1 MNRVSERRE
10 QKIQQAVAQG
20 NWEEVLH
27 LLDQPFENSLRKD
40 RYYQLGSIEFQVSE
54 KSTLADIELVDYD
67 DAVNILAR
75 VEQIEAID
83 KLLATLDEI
92 DQRIFELRAIEME
105 SFRQISQE
113 ISLSDKTVKR
123 RYEKTVGWLQQ
134 ELTDF
139 F

>member
-1 MNRVSERRE
+1 M
-10 QKIQQAVAQG
+10 K
-20 NWEEVLH
+20 
-27 LLDQPFENSLRKD
+27 
-40 RYYQLGSIEFQVSE
+40 

-123 RYEKTVGWLQQ
+123 RYEKNLLDG
-134 ELTDF
+134 F
-139 F
+139 SKN

>member
-20 NWEEVLH
+20 NWKEVLH
-27 LLDQPFENSLRKD
+27 LLDQPLENSLRKD

-75 VEQIEAID
+75 VEQIEAIN

-113 ISLSDKTVKR
+113 ISLSDKAVKR

>member
-40 RYYQLGSIEFQVSE
+40 RYYQLGSLEFQVSE
-54 KSTLADIELVDYD
+54 KSTLADIELIDYD
-67 DAVNILAR
+67 DTVNILAR
-75 VEQIEAID
+75 VELIEAID

-92 DQRIFELRAIEME
+92 DQRIFELRAIGME

>member
-67 DAVNILAR
+67 DTVNILAR
-75 VEQIEAID
+75 VELIEAID

-113 ISLSDKTVKR
+113 ISLSDCKMQYITL
-123 RYEKTVGWLQQ
+123 YFNSIST
-134 ELTDF
+134 F
-139 F
+139 FSTFLN

>member
-67 DAVNILAR
+67 DAVNILER
-75 VEQIEAID
+75 VELIEAID

-105 SFRQISQE
+105 SFHQISKE
-113 ISLSDKTVKR
+113 VLLSDKTVKR

>member
-75 VEQIEAID
+75 VEQIEAIN

-92 DQRIFELRAIEME
+92 DQRIFELHAIEME

-113 ISLSDKTVKR
+113 ISLSDKAVKR

>member
-75 VEQIEAID
+75 VELIEAID

-113 ISLSDKTVKR
+113 ISLSDKIVKR

>member
-40 RYYQLGSIEFQVSE
+40 RYYQLGSIEFQVSK

-75 VEQIEAID
+75 VELIEAIY
-83 KLLATLDEI
+83 KLLATIDEI

-113 ISLSDKTVKR
+113 ISLSDKIVKR

>member
-10 QKIQQAVAQG
+10 QKIQQEVAQG

-75 VEQIEAID
+75 VELIETID

-105 SFRQISQE
+105 SFRQISKE
-113 ISLSDKTVKR
+113 VLLSDKTVKR
-123 RYEKTVGWLQQ
+123 RYEKAVEWLRQ

>member
-67 DAVNILAR
+67 DTVNILAR
-75 VEQIEAID
+75 VELIEAID

>member
-75 VEQIEAID
+75 VELIEAIY

-113 ISLSDKTVKR
+113 ISLSDKIVKR

>member
-20 NWEEVLH
+20 NWKEVLH
-27 LLDQPFENSLRKD
+27 LLDQPFENRLRKD

>member
-20 NWEEVLH
+20 NLEEVLH

-40 RYYQLGSIEFQVSE
+40 RYYQLGSLEFQVSE
-54 KSTLADIELVDYD
+54 KSTLADIELIDYD

-75 VEQIEAID
+75 VELIEAID
-83 KLLATLDEI
+83 NLPATLDEI
-92 DQRIFELRAIEME
+92 DQRIFELRAIEMK

-113 ISLSDKTVKR
+113 VSLSDKTVKR

>member
-40 RYYQLGSIEFQVSE
+40 RYYQLGSLEFQVSE
-54 KSTLADIELVDYD
+54 KSTLADIELIDYD

-75 VEQIEAID
+75 VELIEAID
-83 KLLATLDEI
+83 NLPATLDEI
-92 DQRIFELRAIEME
+92 DQRIFELRAIEMK

>member
-20 NWEEVLH
+20 NWKEVLH
-27 LLDQPFENSLRKD
+27 LLYQPFENSLRKD

>member
-10 QKIQQAVAQG
+10 QKITQAVSQG

-27 LLDQPFENSLRKD
+27 LLDQSFENSLRKD
-40 RYYQLGSIEFQVSE
+40 RYYQLGSLEFQVSE
-54 KSTLADIELVDYD
+54 TSTLADIELVDYD

-75 VEQIEAID
+75 AELIEAID
-83 KLLATLDEI
+83 KLLATLDKI
-92 DQRIFELRAIEME
+92 DQRIFELRAIEMK
-105 SFRQISQE
+105 SFRQISKE
-113 ISLSDKTVKR
+113 VLLSDKTVKR
-123 RYEKTVGWLQQ
+123 RYEKAVEWLQQ

>member
-10 QKIQQAVAQG
+10 QKITQAVAES

-40 RYYQLGSIEFQVSE
+40 RYYQLGSLEFQVSE

-75 VEQIEAID
+75 VELIEAID
-83 KLLATLDEI
+83 KLLVTLDEI

-113 ISLSDKTVKR
+113 VSLSDKTVKR

-134 ELTDF
+134 ELADF

>member
-40 RYYQLGSIEFQVSE
+40 RYYQLGSIEFQVSK

-75 VEQIEAID
+75 VELIEAIY

-113 ISLSDKTVKR
+113 ISLSDKIVKR

>member
-20 NWEEVLH
+20 SWEEVLH

-40 RYYQLGSIEFQVSE
+40 RYYQLGSLEFQVNE

-75 VEQIEAID
+75 VELIEAID
-83 KLLATLDEI
+83 KLLATLDKI
-92 DQRIFELRAIEME
+92 DQRIFELRAIEMKP
-105 SFRQISQE
+105 FRQISQE
-113 ISLSDKTVKR
+113 VSLSDCKMQYITL
-123 RYEKTVGWLQQ
+123 YFNSIST
-134 ELTDF
+134 F
-139 F
+139 FSTFLN

>member
-67 DAVNILAR
+67 DTVNILAR
-75 VEQIEAID
+75 VELIEAID

-92 DQRIFELRAIEME
+92 DQRIFELRVIEME